1 MTSKISFF
9 DRAVWRRSLR
19 KTLPLWICYL
29 LCWFL
34 MMPGTFL
41 NFNYGYEHYRALSG
55 ELCEQVL
62 GFCTIGSCVAAVIG
76 VLAAWVLFSWLFRAN
91 ASYFY
96 AGLPVRRE
104 ALFVTNAL
112 LGLVMVTL
120 IHLLTALASYL
131 VLLLHGYPQLY
142 FQFLANVL
150 HTGMDDV
157 IVPLPQY
164 RSSAVSSPVNP
175 ASSMAF

>member
-1 MTSKISFF
+1 MTSKTSYF
-9 DRAVWRRSLR
+9 DRAIWKRSLR

-29 LCWFL
+29 LCWL
-34 MMPGTFL
+34 LLMPGTFL

-91 ASYFY
+91 AAYFY

-104 ALFVTNAL
+104 ALFVTNTL

-120 IHLLTALASYL
+120 IHLITALASYL
-131 VLLLHGYPQLY
+131 VLLLHGYP
-142 FQFLANVL
+142 
-150 HTGMDDV
+150 
-157 IVPLPQY
+157 
-164 RSSAVSSPVNP
+164 
-175 ASSMAF
+175 